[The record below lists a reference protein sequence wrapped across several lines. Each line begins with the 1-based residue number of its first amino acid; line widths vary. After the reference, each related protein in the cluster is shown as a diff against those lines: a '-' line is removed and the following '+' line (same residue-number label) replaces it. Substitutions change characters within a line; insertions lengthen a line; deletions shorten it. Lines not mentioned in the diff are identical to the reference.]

1 MTNNQ
6 IKKYMND
13 ELDCLDK
20 IIIENQIENDLL
32 LKEGIAG
39 LRMYKNKNK
48 TTSLDDLENELNKKI
63 DEICKKIN

>member
-6 IKKYMND
+6 IKKYLND

-20 IIIENQIENDLL
+20 IIIENQLENDLF
-32 LKEGIAG
+32 LKESIAG
-39 LRMYKNKNK
+39 LKIYKDKNKATN
-48 TTSLDDLENELNKKI
+48 LDDLENELNNKI